1 MRRRR
6 WRGAVA
12 VVAVLGTALVA
23 ACVVFASGDGELS
36 GAVVDAQ
43 GAAVPSCA
51 ITPAGPTFHGR
62 EFGVQSRY
70 DGRWSFGQVRN
81 GPYVVRVICPDAF
94 QAETRE
100 GSSGLVLVRGA
111 THVSIVVHASG

>member
-1 MRRRR
+1 
-6 WRGAVA
+6 VA

-23 ACVVFASGDGELS
+23 AGVVLASGDGELS

-43 GAAVPSCA
+43 GAAIPSCA

-94 QAETRE
+94 QAERAV
-100 GSSGLVLVRGA
+100 GNSGVVLVRGD